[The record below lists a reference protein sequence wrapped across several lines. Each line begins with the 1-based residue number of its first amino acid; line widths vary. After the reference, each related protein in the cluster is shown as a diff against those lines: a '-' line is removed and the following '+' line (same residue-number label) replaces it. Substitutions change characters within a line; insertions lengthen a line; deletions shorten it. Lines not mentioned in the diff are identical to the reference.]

1 MFTLSLITLT
11 GVLSID
17 ETFFILRLSTWSIIS
32 KIVALLKL
40 YASENFC
47 NGFLSTVHLGGSVVF
62 GSSTSGSENLSTCT
76 LFQLLAAIFK
86 DSVTVLEYS
95 LNIFAT
101 ARSYEAEFERT

>member
-62 GSSTSGSENLSTCT
+62 WK
-76 LFQLLAAIFK
+76 QH
-86 DSVTVLEYS
+86 
-95 LNIFAT
+95 
-101 ARSYEAEFERT
+101 ERI